1 MPRMRI
7 LEGEEKCA
15 FDSVPLFTSTE
26 RKRFFS
32 TPPRVETL
40 MASLRTPTHKLC
52 CLLMPGYFKA
62 SSRFY
67 RNPFNEADVQ

>member
-15 FDSVPLFTSTE
+15 FDSVSLFTSTE

-32 TPPRVETL
+32 TPPRVE
-40 MASLRTPTHKLC
+40 
-52 CLLMPGYFKA
+52 
-62 SSRFY
+62 
-67 RNPFNEADVQ
+67 N